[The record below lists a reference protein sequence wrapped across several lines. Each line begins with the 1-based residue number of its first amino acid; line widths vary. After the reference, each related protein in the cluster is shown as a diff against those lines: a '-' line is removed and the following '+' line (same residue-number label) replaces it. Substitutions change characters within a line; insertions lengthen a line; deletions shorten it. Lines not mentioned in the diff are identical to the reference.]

1 MARDRPSS
9 QEQNDLV
16 GALSAFRE
24 SLNIYRSLTVQEPT
38 NAKWHKEFRQGVSMI
53 GGLAYRLVLVRKFS
67 LALEVADQAIALAPD
82 MIWLSTNRAHALMFL
97 GRTEEARSVYER
109 YRGEKNEQGDKS
121 WETGVLEDFAEIRK
135 AGLTN
140 PLMDEIDKQFT
151 RKK

>member
-1 MARDRPSS
+1 
-9 QEQNDLV
+9 
-16 GALSAFRE
+16 
-24 SLNIYRSLTVQEPT
+24 
-38 NAKWHKEFRQGVSMI
+38 
-53 GGLAYRLVLVRKFS
+53 
-67 LALEVADQAIALAPD
+67 

-109 YRGEKNEQGDKS
+109 YRGEKNVQGDKS
-121 WETGVLEDFAEIRK
+121 WETVVLEDFAEIRK